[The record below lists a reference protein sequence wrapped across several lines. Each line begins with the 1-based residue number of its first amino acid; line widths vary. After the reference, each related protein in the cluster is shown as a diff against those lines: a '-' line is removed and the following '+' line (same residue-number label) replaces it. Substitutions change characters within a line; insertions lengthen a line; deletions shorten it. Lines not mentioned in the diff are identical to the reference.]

1 MTRRPGIATLAVH
14 PPFVPAGRTIPAAPP
29 IDLSTAYFVPDL
41 DTLYGLAHGTRKD
54 GYYRRY
60 GHPNARQLEGAVTAL
75 EAPDP
80 ARWDA
85 VAFSSGMTAAVA
97 LFWTMLPAG
106 SHVVCGREIYGGTW
120 SFLTNHAARL
130 GISATF
136 VDSTPQAIRAAIGRE
151 TRAVVVETITNPL
164 MRVPD
169 VPGIV
174 KAAGGVPV
182 FVDNTFATP
191 VLARPLEWGVRALW
205 HSATKYLGGH
215 ADALAGVVV
224 APRAD
229 AARIRAL
236 TATTGGTISP
246 FEAWLVVRGMR
257 TLDVRV
263 RRAGA
268 NALEVA
274 SWLERQRGV
283 KSVNYPGLKSSPD
296 RATAR
301 RLLDGG
307 FGAMMS
313 FEVRGG
319 LPAAKKFVRALERI
333 RLLPSLGDVETTVSH
348 PARSSHSYMS
358 PRERAAAGVTD
369 GLIRVSTGIEDVRD
383 ILADLGQALQRSQR

>member
-1 MTRRPGIATLAVH
+1 MMRRPAIATLAVH
-14 PPFVPAGRTIPAAPP
+14 PPRVLAGRTLPAAPP
-29 IDLSTAYFVPDL
+29 IDLSSASFIPDL
-41 DTLYGLAHGTRKD
+41 DMLFGLAHGTRTD

-60 GHPNARQLEGAVTAL
+60 GHPNARQLEGAVAAL
-75 EAPDP
+75 EAPGSG
-80 ARWDA
+80 AWDA
-85 VAFSSGMTAAVA
+85 VAFSSGMTATVT
-97 LFWTMLPAG
+97 LFWAMLPAG
-106 SHVVCGREIYGGTW
+106 SHIVCGREIYGGTW
-120 SFLTNHAARL
+120 SFLTNHAPRL
-130 GISATF
+130 GITATF
-136 VDSTPQAIRAAIGRE
+136 VDSTPEAVRAAIGRD

-174 KAAGGVPV
+174 KAAGRVPV

-191 VLARPLEWGVRALW
+191 VLARPLEWGARAIW
-205 HSATKYLGGH
+205 HSATKSLGGH

-229 AARIRAL
+229 AARLRGL
-236 TATTGGTISP
+236 SATIGGTVAP
-246 FEAWLVVRGMR
+246 LDAWLVVRGMR

-307 FGAMMS
+307 FGAMLS

-319 LPAAKKFVRALERI
+319 IAATKKFVRALERI
-333 RLLPSLGDVETTVSH
+333 RLMPSLGDVQTTVSH

-358 PRERAAAGVTD
+358 PAQRAAAGVTD
-369 GLIRVSTGIEDVRD
+369 GLIRLSTGIEDVRD